1 MSKSI
6 TATDASNGD
15 WDDAVRWAAAL
26 LASFRS
32 SDTRKAYQRDLSC
45 WFAFCATHRLHPCD
59 GVRRTHVEVY
69 LRQLEQQTPLL
80 ANATLWR
87 RVSTLSSWF
96 TWLEGEDISVGNP
109 ATRVRRPRRHVRPQ
123 PWLDRNE
130 LTDLLAAAED
140 EAGYG
145 YALVCLLGLNGLRV
159 SEACRPNVEDL
170 GGSRYQPTLRI
181 VGKGDKPAEIPLNP
195 RTQQALDQELDG
207 RGDGPQLL
215 NRWGNRMQR
224 HNAAA
229 IISRLARHIGIVRRV
244 TPHALRR
251 SYITIGLL
259 QGVALR
265 EMQRAARHTKA
276 DTTVAYDQSERS
288 FHRDPTFVL
297 MTATA
302 R

>member
-1 MSKSI
+1 MSRFI
-6 TATDASNGD
+6 TAAKSSDGG
-15 WDDAVRWAAAL
+15 WHDAVRWAGAFIT
-26 LASFRS
+26 SFRS
-32 SDTRKAYQRDLSC
+32 PDTRKAYQRDLSR
-45 WFAFCATHRLHPCD
+45 WFTFCATHDLHPYH

-69 LRQLEQQTPLL
+69 LRQLEQQTPPL
-80 ANATLWR
+80 ANATLR
-87 RVSTLSSWF
+87 RRISTLSSWF
-96 TWLEGEDISVGNP
+96 TWLEDEDISVGNP
-109 ATRVRRPRRHVRPQ
+109 ATRVRRPRRHVSPQ

-130 LTDLLAAAED
+130 LTDLLTAAED
-140 EAGYG
+140 EGSYG

-159 SEACRPNVEDL
+159 SEACRPNVDDL
-170 GGSRYQPTLRI
+170 GGQRYQPTLRI

-195 RTQQALDQELDG
+195 RT
-207 RGDGPQLL
+207 L

-224 HNAAA
+224 NNAAA
-229 IISRLARHIGIVRRV
+229 IVTRLARRVGITHRV

-259 QGVALR
+259 QGVTLR

-288 FHRDPTFVL
+288 FSPRPNFRAHDRNRPLSIT
-297 MTATA
+297 